1 MIHATYFSKLALAVY
16 PEHLALALD
25 LDALDVEP
33 CALPRNGRPP
43 GALARGR
50 GTPLVASMEPRPNWI
65 LPSVPIE
72 ISRSQHGE
80 DRLPIRWLLFH
91 QIP

>member
-1 MIHATYFSKLALAVY
+1 MIHATYFSKLTLAVC

-50 GTPLVASMEPRPNWI
+50 VRAVVRGYQLRKHAA
-65 LPSVPIE
+65 
-72 ISRSQHGE
+72 G
-80 DRLPIRWLLFH
+80 
-91 QIP
+91 